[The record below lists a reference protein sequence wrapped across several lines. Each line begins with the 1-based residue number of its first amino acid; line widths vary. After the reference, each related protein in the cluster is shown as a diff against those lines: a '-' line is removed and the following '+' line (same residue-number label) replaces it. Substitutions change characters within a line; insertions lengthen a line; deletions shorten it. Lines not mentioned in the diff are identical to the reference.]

1 MAVRFTRKRVIV
13 FLVIAAI
20 VAAFAVAIMQRQAKK
35 AEEGRNKDKPP
46 VALEFAPADLASVES
61 AALSRWL
68 PISGTMQPVRQATVK
83 AKVSGDVRQISVRE
97 GDTVQAGQVLVRVDT
112 ADLEARLIERQ
123 GQLESTRA
131 QLALAEKTL
140 STNQKLLKQNF
151 ISQTAFDSSES
162 SMNVSRGSVKSAEA
176 QVKLAQNA
184 LKDAQAVA
192 PLSGIVAKRHV
203 QPGEKVAFDTP
214 LVTVMDL
221 KDIELQAMVPAVDIP
236 ELKVGMTVELAVD
249 GFGDRRFSG
258 RIERIN
264 PSTEPG
270 TRAILVFVG
279 VPNPSSELRGGMFAS
294 GRIALAAS
302 APAMSLPAGAVRSEA
317 GQTYVWAIEDGKLV
331 RRMVVVGR
339 RDEESGRVEIK
350 TALPKDLKV
359 LAGRFENL
367 KEGAPALVK
376 GPDAGPPKA
385 SETATRERAGARQ
398 PS

>member
-1 MAVRFTRKRVIV
+1 MALGITRKRFIVGVVI
-13 FLVIAAI
+13 LAVIAA
-20 VAAFAVAIMQRQAKK
+20 FGTAIALRQMKK
-35 AEEGRNKDKPP
+35 AEENKAKDKAP
-46 VALEFAPADLASVES
+46 VALEFAPADLASIE
-61 AALSRWL
+61 AAPLSRWL
-68 PISGTMQPVRQATVK
+68 PVSGTMQPVRQATVK

-97 GDTVQAGQVLVRVDT
+97 GDTVHAGQVLVRVDT
-112 ADLEARLIERQ
+112 ADLEARLLERQ
-123 GQLESTRA
+123 GQLESVKA
-131 QLALAEKTL
+131 QLALAQKTL

-162 SMNVSRGSVKSAEA
+162 SMNVSAGSVKSAEA
-176 QVKLAQNA
+176 QVRLAQNA

-192 PLSGIVAKRHV
+192 PLTGIVAKRHV

-214 LVTVMDL
+214 LVTVVDL
-221 KDIELQAMVPAVDIP
+221 KDIELQALVPAVDIP
-236 ELKVGMTVELAVD
+236 ELKVGMTVDLAVD
-249 GFGDRRFSG
+249 GFGERRFNG

-264 PSTEPG
+264 PSTEAG

-279 VPNPSSELRGGMFAS
+279 VPNPNNELRGGMFS
-294 GRIALAAS
+294 TGRIALSAT
-302 APAMSLPAGAVRSEA
+302 APAMTLPAGAVRNEA
-317 GQTYVWAIEDGKLV
+317 GQTYVWAIDDGKLV

-376 GPDAGPPKA
+376 ANETGPRKA
-385 SETATRERAGARQ
+385 SDTATRERSEVRQ
-398 PS
+398 LS